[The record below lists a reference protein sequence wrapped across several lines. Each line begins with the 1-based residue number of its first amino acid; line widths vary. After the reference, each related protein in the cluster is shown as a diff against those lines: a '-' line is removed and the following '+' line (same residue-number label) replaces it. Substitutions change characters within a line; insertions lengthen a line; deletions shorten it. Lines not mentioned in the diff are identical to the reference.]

1 MTDPAPAPDP
11 DRNRRFA
18 GRRVYLT
25 GAASG
30 IGRATAQILARGG
43 ARLVLIDIDAERL
56 AAVSADTAGEA
67 LVADLR
73 EGPAV
78 DRSVEKAVAHLG
90 GLDGVINCA
99 GVPSGGLIDEL
110 PPEEW
115 DRVLAINLTAAYR
128 VCHAA
133 VPYLRRERRGA
144 IVNVASG
151 MGLLPTAPGATAYAA
166 SKGGLIAF
174 TRALAK
180 DVGPNIRANCV
191 CPGVAETPM
200 TEGLL
205 HRQDAA
211 SAAAFVA
218 QYTLNRVASASEVAE
233 AIAFL
238 LSDEASFI
246 TGSTLAVDG
255 GRVFH

>member
-1 MTDPAPAPDP
+1 MSEPAPAP

-30 IGRATAQILARGG
+30 IGRASARILAQGG
-43 ARLVLIDIDAERL
+43 AALALVDIDEARL
-56 AAVSADTAGEA
+56 AEVGDETGGHA
-67 LVADLR
+67 LVVDLGNGAAI
-73 EGPAV
+73 E
-78 DRSVEKAVAHLG
+78 RSVARAAALLG

-99 GVPSGGLIDEL
+99 GIPSGGLIDEL
-110 PPEEW
+110 APEEW
-115 DRVLAINLTAAYR
+115 DRVLAINLTAPYR

-133 VPYLRRERRGA
+133 VPHLRRAARGSV
-144 IVNVASG
+144 VNVASG

-180 DVGPNIRANCV
+180 DVGPDIRANCV

-218 QYTLNRVASASEVAE
+218 QYTLNRVAAASEVAE
-233 AIAFL
+233 GIAFL
-238 LSDEASFI
+238 LSEEASFI

>member
-1 MTDPAPAPDP
+1 MA
-11 DRNRRFA
+11 DRNQRFA
-18 GRRVYLT
+18 GRRIYLT

-30 IGRATAQILARGG
+30 IGRATAKILAQGG
-43 ARLVLIDIDAERL
+43 AAL
-56 AAVSADTAGEA
+56 A
-67 LVADLR
+67 LVDVNEDGLSTAAAETGGVVLPVDLR
-73 EGPAV
+73 DGAAI
-78 DRSVEKAVAHLG
+78 DRSVTQAADQLR
-90 GLDGVINCA
+90 GLDGVVNCA
-99 GVPSGGLIDEL
+99 GVPSGGLIDGL
-110 PPEEW
+110 SPEEW
-115 DRVLAINLTAAYR
+115 DRVVAINLTAPYR

-133 VPYLRRERRGA
+133 VPILRREASGS

-180 DVGPNIRANCV
+180 DVGPTIRANCV

-200 TEGLL
+200 TAGIL
-205 HRQDAA
+205 HSQDAA

-218 QYTLNRVASASEVAE
+218 QYTLNRVAEAAE
-233 AIAFL
+233 IAEGIAFL
-238 LSDEASFI
+238 LSDEASFV
-246 TGSTLAVDG
+246 TGSTLVVDG

>member
-1 MTDPAPAPDP
+1 MPHPAPAA

-18 GRRVYLT
+18 GRRIYLT

-30 IGRATAQILARGG
+30 IGKATALILARGG
-43 ARLVLIDIDAERL
+43 AKLALVDVDEEGLRGVAAETGGL
-56 AAVSADTAGEA
+56 AVSVE
-67 LVADLR
+67 LR
-73 EGPAV
+73 DGAAI
-78 DRSVEKAVAHLG
+78 DRSVADAAEALG
-90 GLDGVINCA
+90 GLDGIVNCA
-99 GVPSGGLIDEL
+99 GVPSGGLIDDL

-115 DRVLAINLTAAYR
+115 DRVLAINLTAPYR

-133 VPYLRRERRGA
+133 LPHLRREASGS

-151 MGLLPTAPGATAYAA
+151 MGLLPSAPGATAYAA

-174 TRALAK
+174 TKALAK

-200 TEGLL
+200 TEGIL

-218 QYTLNRVASASEVAE
+218 QYTLKRVADASEVAE
-233 AIAFL
+233 GIAFL
-238 LSDEASFI
+238 ISDEASFI
-246 TGSTLAVDG
+246 TGSTLPVDG
-255 GRVFH
+255 GRAFH

>member
-1 MTDPAPAPDP
+1 MTRPEPAA
-11 DRNRRFA
+11 DRNQRFA
-18 GRRVYLT
+18 GRRIYLT

-30 IGRATAQILARGG
+30 IGRATALILARGG
-43 ARLVLIDIDAERL
+43 ARLALIDVNAEGLKATADETGGVVLPVDLCDGAAIDHSVAE
-56 AAVSADTAGEA
+56 AAEQ
-67 LVADLR
+67 
-73 EGPAV
+73 
-78 DRSVEKAVAHLG
+78 LG
-90 GLDGVINCA
+90 GLDGVVNCA
-99 GVPSGGLIDEL
+99 GVPSGGLIDQL

-115 DRVLAINLTAAYR
+115 DRVLAINLTAPYR

-133 VPYLRRERRGA
+133 VPHLSRETNSS

-151 MGLLPTAPGATAYAA
+151 VGLMPTGPGATAYAA

-180 DVGPNIRANCV
+180 DVGPSIRANCV

-200 TEGLL
+200 TERIL
-205 HRQDAA
+205 HSQDAA

-218 QYTLNRVASASEVAE
+218 QYTLNRVADASEIAE
-233 AIAFL
+233 GIAFL
-238 LSDEASFI
+238 ISDEASFV
-246 TGSTLAVDG
+246 TGSVLSVDG

>member
-1 MTDPAPAPDP
+1 MSEPVSIH

-18 GRRVYLT
+18 GRRIYLT

-30 IGRATAQILARGG
+30 IGRAAAQILAQGG
-43 ARLVLIDIDAERL
+43 ATVALVDIDEARLSEVAAETGGQALVVDLRDG
-56 AAVSADTAGEA
+56 AAVE
-67 LVADLR
+67 
-73 EGPAV
+73 
-78 DRSVEKAVAHLG
+78 RSVAQASAWLG

-99 GVPSGGLIDEL
+99 GVPSGGLIDQL
-110 PPEEW
+110 MPEEW
-115 DRVLAINLTAAYR
+115 DRVLAINLTAPYR

-133 VPYLRRERRGA
+133 VPHLRREARA
-144 IVNVASG
+144 SIVNVASG
-151 MGLLPTAPGATAYAA
+151 MGLLPTAPGASAYAA

-180 DVGPNIRANCV
+180 DVGPTIRANCI

-218 QYTLNRVASASEVAE
+218 QYTLNRVAAASEVAE
-233 AIAFL
+233 GIAFL

>member
-1 MTDPAPAPDP
+1 MTGTAPTP

-30 IGRATAQILARGG
+30 IGRATARILAQGG
-43 ARLVLIDIDAERL
+43 AALALVDIDETRL
-56 AAVSADTAGEA
+56 AEVADETGGQSFA
-67 LVADLR
+67 ADLR
-73 EGPAV
+73 DGAAI
-78 DRSVEKAVAHLG
+78 DRSVAQAALHLG

-99 GVPSGGLIDEL
+99 GVPSGGLIDHL
-110 PPEEW
+110 TPEEW
-115 DRVLAINLTAAYR
+115 DRVLAINLTAPYR
-128 VCHAA
+128 ICHAA
-133 VPYLRRERRGA
+133 VPHLRREARGS

-180 DVGPNIRANCV
+180 DVGPDIRANCV

-218 QYTLNRVASASEVAE
+218 QYTLNRVAAASEVAE
-233 AIAFL
+233 GIAFL
-238 LSDEASFI
+238 LSDEASFV

>member
-1 MTDPAPAPDP
+1 MTRPEPAA
-11 DRNRRFA
+11 DRNQRFA
-18 GRRVYLT
+18 GRRIYLT

-30 IGRATAQILARGG
+30 IGRATAELLARGG
-43 ARLVLIDIDAERL
+43 AKLALVDVNEDGLK
-56 AAVSADTAGEA
+56 AVSAEIGGEV
-67 LVADLR
+67 LPVDLR
-73 EGPAV
+73 DGAAI
-78 DRSVEKAVAHLG
+78 DRSVAQAAERLG
-90 GLDGVINCA
+90 GLDGIINCA
-99 GVPSGGLIDEL
+99 GVPSGGLIDSL
-110 PPEEW
+110 SPAEW
-115 DRVLAINLTAAYR
+115 DRVLAINLTAPYR

-133 VPYLRRERRGA
+133 VPFLRHETNGS

-180 DVGPNIRANCV
+180 DVGPGIRANCV

-200 TEGLL
+200 TAGIL
-205 HRQDAA
+205 HSQDAA

-218 QYTLNRVASASEVAE
+218 QYTLNRVANASEIAE
-233 AIAFL
+233 GIAFL
-238 LSDEASFI
+238 ISHEASFV
-246 TGSTLAVDG
+246 TGSVLSVDG